1 MGTIGPPPAPLSR
14 AMPGRGRPRSHTPR
28 VGALGLGL
36 VLALTAALAIV
47 VPAGRAAAG
56 TSPLVSFTVQSRLVY
71 PATGSSPAAAARIN
85 LVVSRPAMGQA
96 QVVTWDGQF
105 VREILHPSRR
115 PTGTTR
121 LTWDGAGPDG
131 SPAADGP
138 YRVRLT
144 LTDADGVVTT
154 TEARVSKVSAPAY
167 PLAPSAVTVFLD
179 PGHGGPETGTTG
191 VLPDGSTLRES
202 DVDLD
207 IALRLA
213 AMLRD
218 AGIRVSMSRTTDAAA
233 NRAGIDRNHD
243 GRVDGYDEFL
253 ARTDAANAVR
263 ADLYVAVHNNWLP
276 REEGRTEA
284 FFCGRGCSWPQA
296 SKSLAG
302 DILQAHVARLAPLQ
316 TDTWQLTVG
325 DPAIP
330 EAVRNPTDDYIHFAY
345 ATLVTGRHF
354 YVLGPYDATFR
365 PRPIEMPG
373 ALVESL
379 AFSNPHELQLLAEGS
394 TRTLL
399 ASAYY
404 DGITAF
410 LADRP
415 YALRLD
421 PAGVPAAAVSTARV
435 GVRTTVRVRVTNNG
449 TRPIPAGLR
458 ISIGSVPLAVPFDGS
473 PSRGRQIGTAIL
485 PTAIAAGRSATVAV
499 AVIPVSAGR
508 QTWKVAGVQ
517 AGIWTASR
525 GIPFLQFRVTVA
537 R

>member
-1 MGTIGPPPAPLSR
+1 
-14 AMPGRGRPRSHTPR
+14 MPGGGRPRSRTP
-28 VGALGLGL
+28 GIGPLGL
-36 VLALTAALAIV
+36 VLAMAAALAIA

-56 TSPLVSFTVQSRLVY
+56 TAPLVSFTAQSRLVY
-71 PATGSSPAAAARIN
+71 PATAASPASVARIN
-85 LVVSRPAMGQA
+85 LVVSRPTMGQA
-96 QVVTWDGQF
+96 QVLSWDGRF

-121 LTWDGAGPDG
+121 LTWNGAGPDG
-131 SPAADGP
+131 SPAPDGP

-144 LTDADGVVTT
+144 LTDAGGAVTT

-167 PLAPSAVTVFLD
+167 PLAPSDVTVFLD
-179 PGHGGPETGTTG
+179 PGHGGSETGTTG
-191 VLPDGSTLRES
+191 VLPDGSILRES

-207 IALRLA
+207 ISLRLA

-233 NRAGIDRNHD
+233 NRAGVDRNHD

-276 REEGRTEA
+276 KGEGRTEA

-316 TDTWQLTVG
+316 TDAWQLTVG

-330 EAVRNPTDDYIHFAY
+330 EAVRNPTDDYIHFAD

-354 YVLGPYDATFR
+354 YVLGPYDAAFR

-394 TRTLL
+394 TRSLL

-421 PAGVPAAAVSTARV
+421 PAATGPAGPVSAPRV
-435 GVRTTVRVRVTNNG
+435 GVRTSVRVTVTNNG
-449 TRPIPAGLR
+449 TRPIPAALR
-458 ISIGSVPLAVPFDGS
+458 ISIGSLPLAVPFDGS
-473 PSRGRQIGTAIL
+473 PSPGRQIGSAVL
-485 PTAIAAGRSATVAV
+485 PAAIAAGRSATVAV
-499 AVIPVSAGR
+499 AVIPVSSGR
-508 QTWKVAGVQ
+508 QTWKVDGVQ
-517 AGIWTASR
+517 SGIWTSSR
-525 GIPFLQFRVTVA
+525 GIPFLQFRVAVA

>member
-1 MGTIGPPPAPLSR
+1 MGTVGPPPAPLPR
-14 AMPGRGRPRSHTPR
+14 AMQGGGRPRARTR
-28 VGALGLGL
+28 GAGPLALAL
-36 VLALTAALAIV
+36 VLAMVAALATV
-47 VPAGRAAAG
+47 LPAGRAAAG
-56 TSPLVSFTVQSRLVY
+56 TSPLVSFTAQSRLVY
-71 PATGSSPAAAARIN
+71 PASGSSPAAVARVN
-85 LVVSRPAMGQA
+85 LVVSRPTMGQA
-96 QVVTWDGQF
+96 QVLTWDGQF

-121 LTWDGAGPDG
+121 LTWNGAGPDG
-131 SPAADGP
+131 SPAPDGP

-154 TEARVSKVSAPAY
+154 TEARISKVSTPAY
-167 PLAPSAVTVFLD
+167 PPAPSAVTVFLD

-233 NRAGIDRNHD
+233 NRAGVDRNHD

-276 REEGRTEA
+276 KGEGRTEA

-296 SKSLAG
+296 SESLAG

-316 TDTWQLTVG
+316 TDAWKLTVG

-330 EAVRNPTDDYIHFAY
+330 EAVRNPTDDYLHFAY

-354 YVLGPYDATFR
+354 YVLGPYDAAFR

-421 PAGVPAAAVSTARV
+421 PAAPVSAARV
-435 GVRTTVRVRVTNNG
+435 GIRTSVRVRVTNNG
-449 TRPIPAGLR
+449 TRSIPAGLR
-458 ISIGSVPLAVPFDGS
+458 LSVGSVPLAVPFDGS

-485 PTAIAAGRSATVAV
+485 PTAIAPGRSATVAV

-508 QTWKVAGVQ
+508 QTWKVDAVQ
-517 AGIWTASR
+517 AGIWTSSR
-525 GIPFLQFRVTVA
+525 GIPFLQYRVAVA

>member
-1 MGTIGPPPAPLSR
+1 MGTVGPPPGSLPR
-14 AMPGRGRPRSHTPR
+14 AIPRGGRPRFRGS
-28 VGALGLGL
+28 VGADRPIFAL
-36 VLALTAALAIV
+36 VLAVVTALALV
-47 VPAGRAAAG
+47 VPTGRAAAG
-56 TSPLVSFTVQSRLVY
+56 SSPLVSFTAQSRLVY
-71 PATGSSPAAAARIN
+71 PASGASAAAVARID
-85 LVVSRPAMGQA
+85 LVVSRPAQGQA
-96 QVVTWDGQF
+96 QVLTWDGQF
-105 VREILHPSRR
+105 VREILHASRR

-121 LTWDGAGPDG
+121 LTWNGAGPDG
-131 SPAADGP
+131 SPAPDGP
-138 YRVRLT
+138 YRVRLS
-144 LTDADGVVTT
+144 LIDADGAVTT
-154 TEARVSKVSAPAY
+154 AELRVSKVSTPAY

-218 AGIRVSMSRTTDAAA
+218 AGIRVSMSRTTDAPA
-233 NRAGIDRNHD
+233 NRAGVDRNHD

-276 REEGRTEA
+276 KGEGRTEA

-302 DILQAHVARLAPLQ
+302 DILQAHVARLTPLQ

-330 EAVRNPTDDYIHFAY
+330 EAVRNPTDDYIHFEA

-379 AFSNPHELQLLAEGS
+379 AFSNAHELQLLAEGT

-421 PAGVPAAAVSTARV
+421 PAGPPGPVPAPGSGSGRACASRSRTTARDRSRPGSGCPSARCHSPFRSTAPR
-435 GVRTTVRVRVTNNG
+435 
-449 TRPIPAGLR
+449 PAGGRSGPPSFPRRSLR
-458 ISIGSVPLAVPFDGS
+458 AGRPPW
-473 PSRGRQIGTAIL
+473 PSRSS
-485 PTAIAAGRSATVAV
+485 P
-499 AVIPVSAGR
+499 
-508 QTWKVAGVQ
+508 
-517 AGIWTASR
+517 
-525 GIPFLQFRVTVA
+525 
-537 R
+537 

>member
-1 MGTIGPPPAPLSR
+1 MGMIGPPPASPPR
-14 AMPGRGRPRSHTPR
+14 AMPGGGRPRSPR
-28 VGALGLGL
+28 PLGADRLILAL
-36 VLALTAALAIV
+36 VLVVVAALAIV
-47 VPAGRAAAG
+47 LPAGRAAAG
-56 TSPLVSFTVQSRLVY
+56 TSPLVSFAAQSRLVH
-71 PATGSSPAAAARIN
+71 PASGASAGAIARID
-85 LVVSRPAMGQA
+85 LVVSRPVLGQA
-96 QVVTWDGQF
+96 QVLTWDGQF
-105 VREILHPSRR
+105 VREILHPSQR

-121 LTWDGAGPDG
+121 LTWNGAGPDG
-131 SPAADGP
+131 SPAPDGP

-144 LTDADGVVTT
+144 LTDADGAVTT
-154 TEARVSKVSAPAY
+154 AEARVSKVSSPAY

-218 AGIRVSMSRTTDAAA
+218 SGIRVSMSRTTDAAA
-233 NRAGIDRNHD
+233 NRAGVDRNHD

-263 ADLYVAVHNNWLP
+263 ADLFIAVHNNWLP

-302 DILQAHVARLAPLQ
+302 DILQAHVARLTPLQ

-330 EAVRNPTDDYIHFAY
+330 EAVRNPTDDYIHFEA

-354 YVLGPYDATFR
+354 YVLGPYDAAFR

-421 PAGVPAAAVSTARV
+421 PAGPPGPVSAPRV
-435 GVRTTVRVRVTNNG
+435 GVRTSVRVRVTNNG

-458 ISIGSVPLAVPFDGS
+458 LSVGAVPLAVPFDGS
-473 PSRGRQIGTAIL
+473 PSRGRQIGSAIV
-485 PTAIAAGRSATVAV
+485 PTAIAPGRSATVAV
-499 AVIPVSAGR
+499 VVVPLSAGR
-508 QTWKVAGVQ
+508 QTWKVDGVQ
-517 AGIWTASR
+517 AGVWTSSR
-525 GIPFLQFRVTVA
+525 GVPFLQFRVSVA